1 MELQCQDLWQPG
13 FQCDACLRQSSI
25 VEKKSLEKDLQRQW
39 SSKINLEEAWVG
51 GEKAS
56 GWLRVPGRMY
66 SQLGEYFGVAGK
78 GGSWNR
84 EKHLKR
90 QSREGEELMK
100 VKYSDRTSNN
110 SEEYT

>member
-1 MELQCQDLWQPG
+1 ME
-13 FQCDACLRQSSI
+13 
-25 VEKKSLEKDLQRQW
+25 EDLQRQW

-51 GEKAS
+51 VEKAS
-56 GWLRVPGRMY
+56 RWLRVPERIY
-66 SQLGEYFGVAGK
+66 SRLGEYFGVAGK
-78 GGSWNR
+78 GGSWNG

-100 VKYSDRTSNN
+100 VKDNDRTSNN